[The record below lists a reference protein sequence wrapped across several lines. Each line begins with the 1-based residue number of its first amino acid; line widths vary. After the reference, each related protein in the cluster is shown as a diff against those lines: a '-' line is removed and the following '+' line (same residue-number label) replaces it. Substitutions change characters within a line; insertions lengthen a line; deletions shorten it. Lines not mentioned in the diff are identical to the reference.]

1 MEYLFKIVDAIN
13 NYDGSVQSTTR
24 LRNLICYISDNE
36 KYKNDETYKAA
47 LFEASQKMRTFGYI
61 KGANKINLDD
71 IPSDGLYEL
80 KHQSIQN
87 YYSSKVYKNNLLDKK
102 QKEIIDTFMM
112 LEKKRLLISAPT
124 SFGKT
129 FLLREIIYL
138 NKDKYNNILLV
149 FPTVALL
156 NENTTN
162 LKKFISDLDLDYTI
176 VNNVYS
182 KVDIL
187 SRNIYILTPERTLK
201 LLSDYE
207 N

>member
-201 LLSDYE
+201 L
-207 N
+207 